1 MTERTTP
8 PVNSYPRNNNHSN
21 NLQDISIWDGVVRLC
36 HWGLVICFITN
47 YFIVEPGRLY
57 HEIAGYSAVSFIVVR
72 IIWGFTRPSVEST
85 YQDRHVSHD
94 ISHDCHST
102 LYDRHSSG
110 HNTLYDRH
118 SNKATS
124 YDRHSNKASYY
135 DCHNNSND
143 KNQSVYQDSTFCDRH
158 SSDAFY
164 DRHSSDV
171 YDRHNSNSDNE
182 GVCESN
188 YASFRT
194 VNLSSQAFKE
204 HLQHLKLRNVPVQTG
219 HNPFGWLMIFAVIGL
234 FFGLGIT
241 GFLMEEVDAL
251 FGNST
256 LEWVHSI
263 FADVL
268 YACVLVHIAAV
279 FFVQYR
285 GRVQLLR
292 PMITGLRRNLPRDDK
307 P

>member
-85 YQDRHVSHD
+85 YQDRHASHG
-94 ISHDCHST
+94 ISHDC
-102 LYDRHSSG
+102 

-124 YDRHSNKASYY
+124 YD
-135 DCHNNSND
+135 CHNKRDN
-143 KNQSVYQDSTFCDRH
+143 KNQSVYQDPTFYDRH
-158 SSDAFY
+158 SSDAFC

-171 YDRHNSNSDNE
+171 YDRHNSNTDNE
-182 GVCESN
+182 WVCESN

-194 VNLSSQAFKE
+194 INLSSQAFKE

>member
-1 MTERTTP
+1 MTDNTTQPVKDTTP
-8 PVNSYPRNNNHSN
+8 ANNHRNKNSFSNNHSGN
-21 NLQDISIWDGVVRLC
+21 NLQDITIWDGVVRLC

-57 HEIAGYSAVSFIVVR
+57 HEIAGYSAVFFVVVR
-72 IIWGFTRPSVEST
+72 IIWGFTRPPAESA
-85 YQDRHVSHD
+85 YQDRHASHD
-94 ISHDCHST
+94 I
-102 LYDRHSSG
+102 
-110 HNTLYDRH
+110 
-118 SNKATS
+118 
-124 YDRHSNKASYY
+124 YY
-135 DCHNNSND
+135 DCHNKSND
-143 KNQSVYQDSTFCDRH
+143 KNAY
-158 SSDAFY
+158 Y
-164 DRHSSDV
+164 DC
-171 YDRHNSNSDNE
+171 HNKSNSYDCHNKGSSSVDTLSE
-182 GVCESN
+182 PN
-188 YASFRT
+188 YASYRT
-194 VNLSSQAFKE
+194 INLSNQAFKE
-204 HLQHLKLRNVPVQTG
+204 HLQHLKHRNVPVLTG

-234 FFGLGIT
+234 IVGLGAT
-241 GFLMEEVDAL
+241 GFLMEEIDAL

-292 PMITGLRRNLPRDDK
+292 PMITGLRRDLTGDDK

>member
-1 MTERTTP
+1 MTERTTQ
-8 PVNSYPRNNNHSN
+8 PVKETTPANNHRSNNYPRN
-21 NLQDISIWDGVVRLC
+21 NLQDISVWDGVVRLC

-57 HEIAGYSAVSFIVVR
+57 HEIAGYSAVFFVVVR
-72 IIWGFTRPSVEST
+72 IVWGFTRPPAEST
-85 YQDRHVSHD
+85 YQDRHASHD
-94 ISHDCHST
+94 ISHAC
-102 LYDRHSSG
+102 
-110 HNTLYDRH
+110 HNTFYDRH
-118 SNKATS
+118 SNEATS
-124 YDRHSNKASYY
+124 YD
-135 DCHNNSND
+135 CHNKSDNKD
-143 KNQSVYQDSTFCDRH
+143 QSVYQDSTFCD
-158 SSDAFY
+158 S
-164 DRHSSDV
+164 
-171 YDRHNSNSDNE
+171 HNSNNIGTSHDSFYACLNKE
-182 GVCESN
+182 APSESN

-194 VNLSSQAFKE
+194 IDLSSQAFKE

-234 FFGLGIT
+234 FFGLGIS
-241 GFLMEEVDAL
+241 GFLMEEIDAL

-256 LEWVHSI
+256 LEWIHSI

-292 PMITGLRRNLPRDDK
+292 PMITGLRRNLSRDDK

>member
-1 MTERTTP
+1 MYESATIIIAALFFALFTQVKANDMTDNTTQPVKNTTP
-8 PVNSYPRNNNHSN
+8 TNNHRSKNTFSNDHRDN
-21 NLQDISIWDGVVRLC
+21 NLQDITIWDGVVRLC
-36 HWGLVICFITN
+36 HWSLVICFIIN

-57 HEIAGYSAVSFIVVR
+57 HEIAGYSAVFFVVVR
-72 IIWGFTRPSVEST
+72 IIWGFTRPPAKST

-94 ISHDCHST
+94 IS
-102 LYDRHSSG
+102 
-110 HNTLYDRH
+110 
-118 SNKATS
+118 
-124 YDRHSNKASYY
+124 Y
-135 DCHNNSND
+135 DCQNKSSQNKSKD
-143 KNQSVYQDSTFCDRH
+143 KGQSIYQDSTFCD
-158 SSDAFY
+158 S
-164 DRHSSDV
+164 
-171 YDRHNSNSDNE
+171 HNSNNIGTSHDSFYACLNKE
-182 GVCESN
+182 APSESN

-194 VNLSSQAFKE
+194 VNLSSQTFKE
-204 HLQHLKLRNVPVQTG
+204 HLQHLRLRNVPVQTG
-219 HNPFGWLMIFAVIGL
+219 HNPFGWLMIFAVIAL

-241 GFLMEEVDAL
+241 GFLMEEIDAL

-256 LEWVHSI
+256 LEWIHSI

-292 PMITGLRRNLPRDDK
+292 PMITGFRRNLSQNDK

>member
-85 YQDRHVSHD
+85 YQDRHASHD

-118 SNKATS
+118 
-124 YDRHSNKASYY
+124 
-135 DCHNNSND
+135 
-143 KNQSVYQDSTFCDRH
+143 
-158 SSDAFY
+158 
-164 DRHSSDV
+164 
-171 YDRHNSNSDNE
+171 NSNSDNK

>member
-1 MTERTTP
+1 M
-8 PVNSYPRNNNHSN
+8 
-21 NLQDISIWDGVVRLC
+21 
-36 HWGLVICFITN
+36 
-47 YFIVEPGRLY
+47 
-57 HEIAGYSAVSFIVVR
+57 
-72 IIWGFTRPSVEST
+72 
-85 YQDRHVSHD
+85 
-94 ISHDCHST
+94 
-102 LYDRHSSG
+102 
-110 HNTLYDRH
+110 
-118 SNKATS
+118 
-124 YDRHSNKASYY
+124 
-135 DCHNNSND
+135 
-143 KNQSVYQDSTFCDRH
+143 
-158 SSDAFY
+158 
-164 DRHSSDV
+164 
-171 YDRHNSNSDNE
+171 
-182 GVCESN
+182 
-188 YASFRT
+188 
-194 VNLSSQAFKE
+194 
-204 HLQHLKLRNVPVQTG
+204 PVQTG

>member
-1 MTERTTP
+1 MTERTTQPVKETP
-8 PVNSYPRNNNHSN
+8 PANNHRSNNYPRNNHHSN

-57 HEIAGYSAVSFIVVR
+57 HEIAGYSAVFLILVR
-72 IIWGFTRPSVEST
+72 IVWGFTRPPAESI
-85 YQDRHVSHD
+85 YQDRHASHD
-94 ISHDCHST
+94 ISHDCH
-102 LYDRHSSG
+102 
-110 HNTLYDRH
+110 NT
-118 SNKATS
+118 
-124 YDRHSNKASYY
+124 
-135 DCHNNSND
+135 
-143 KNQSVYQDSTFCDRH
+143 F
-158 SSDAFY
+158 
-164 DRHSSDV
+164 
-171 YDRHNSNSDNE
+171 YDRHNSNTNNE
-182 GVCESN
+182 GVCDSS

-234 FFGLGIT
+234 FLGLGIT
-241 GFLMEEVDAL
+241 GFLMEEIDAL

-292 PMITGLRRNLPRDDK
+292 PMITGLRRNLSRDDK

>member
-85 YQDRHVSHD
+85 YQDRHASHD
-94 ISHDCHST
+94 ISHDCH
-102 LYDRHSSG
+102 
-110 HNTLYDRH
+110 NTLY
-118 SNKATS
+118 
-124 YDRHSNKASYY
+124 
-135 DCHNNSND
+135 
-143 KNQSVYQDSTFCDRH
+143 DRH

-171 YDRHNSNSDNE
+171 YDRHNSNTDNE

-285 GRVQLLR
+285 GRLQLLR

>member
-1 MTERTTP
+1 MIEPITETKPAHNGDNPIQRD
-8 PVNSYPRNNNHSN
+8 V
-21 NLQDISIWDGVVRLC
+21 IIWDAVVRLC

-57 HEIAGYSAVSFIVVR
+57 HEIAGYSAVLLNAMRVM
-72 IIWGFTRPSVEST
+72 WGCTRQRT
-85 YQDRHVSHD
+85 YQDRHNN
-94 ISHDCHST
+94 
-102 LYDRHSSG
+102 LG
-110 HNTLYDRH
+110 HNDSYACHDK
-118 SNKATS
+118 SNNDSNDSYACHDKSNNDSNDSYVCHDKSTS
-124 YDRHSNKASYY
+124 YA
-135 DCHNNSND
+135 CHD
-143 KNQSVYQDSTFCDRH
+143 KNQEKVTGVTSV
-158 SSDAFY
+158 DAL
-164 DRHSSDV
+164 
-171 YDRHNSNSDNE
+171 NKP
-182 GVCESN
+182 N
-188 YASFRT
+188 YASFRGID
-194 VNLSSQAFKE
+194 LSRQAFKE
-204 HLQHLKLRNVPVQTG
+204 HLQHLKHRNVPVQTG

-234 FFGLGIT
+234 FVGLGIT

-256 LEWVHSI
+256 LEWIHSI

-292 PMITGLRRNLPRDDK
+292 PMITGLRRNLSRNDK

>member
-85 YQDRHVSHD
+85 YQDRHASHD
-94 ISHDCHST
+94 ISHDCHNT
-102 LYDRHSSG
+102 FYDRHSDIWHSDISHDC

-118 SNKATS
+118 SDIS
-124 YDRHSNKASYY
+124 H
-135 DCHNNSND
+135 DCHN
-143 KNQSVYQDSTFCDRH
+143 TL
-158 SSDAFY
+158 Y

-171 YDRHNSNSDNE
+171 YDRHNSNTDNE

-268 YACVLVHIAAV
+268 YVCVLVHIAAV

>member
-1 MTERTTP
+1 MTDNTTQPVKDTTP
-8 PVNSYPRNNNHSN
+8 ANNHRSKNTFSNDHKGN
-21 NLQDISIWDGVVRLC
+21 NLQDITIWDGVVRLC

-57 HEIAGYSAVSFIVVR
+57 HEIAGYSAVFFVVVR
-72 IIWGFTRPSVEST
+72 IVWGFTRPPAESTYQDST
-85 YQDRHVSHD
+85 YQDRHA
-94 ISHDCHST
+94 SHDCH
-102 LYDRHSSG
+102 
-110 HNTLYDRH
+110 
-118 SNKATS
+118 NKS
-124 YDRHSNKASYY
+124 
-135 DCHNNSND
+135 D
-143 KNQSVYQDSTFCDRH
+143 KNDNQDQSVYQDSTFCDRH
-158 SSDAFY
+158 SSD
-164 DRHSSDV
+164 RHSSDV
-171 YDRHNSNSDNE
+171 YDRHSSTSHDSFYACLNKEAPS
-182 GVCESN
+182 ESN

-204 HLQHLKLRNVPVQTG
+204 HLQHLTLRNVPVQTG

-234 FFGLGIT
+234 FFGLGIS
-241 GFLMEEVDAL
+241 GFLMEEIDAL

-256 LEWVHSI
+256 LEWIHSI

-292 PMITGLRRNLPRDDK
+292 PMITGLRRNLSRDDK

>member
-72 IIWGFTRPSVEST
+72 IIWGFTRTSVEST
-85 YQDRHVSHD
+85 YQDSHASHD
-94 ISHDCHST
+94 ISHDCHNAFC
-102 LYDRHSSG
+102 DRHSDISHDC

-124 YDRHSNKASYY
+124 YD
-135 DCHNNSND
+135 CHNKKDN
-143 KNQSVYQDSTFCDRH
+143 KNQSVYQDSTFC
-158 SSDAFY
+158 

>member
-85 YQDRHVSHD
+85 YQDRHASHD
-94 ISHDCHST
+94 ISHDCH
-102 LYDRHSSG
+102 
-110 HNTLYDRH
+110 NT
-118 SNKATS
+118 
-124 YDRHSNKASYY
+124 
-135 DCHNNSND
+135 
-143 KNQSVYQDSTFCDRH
+143 
-158 SSDAFY
+158 FY

-171 YDRHNSNSDNE
+171 YDRHNSNTDNE

-285 GRVQLLR
+285 GRLQLLR

>member
-1 MTERTTP
+1 MTERTTQ
-8 PVNSYPRNNNHSN
+8 PVKETTPANNHRSN
-21 NLQDISIWDGVVRLC
+21 NHPGNNHQSNYLQDISIWDVVVRLC

-57 HEIAGYSAVSFIVVR
+57 HEIAGYSAVFLIVMR
-72 IIWGFTRPSVEST
+72 IVWGFTRPPAEST
-85 YQDRHVSHD
+85 YQDRHASHD
-94 ISHDCHST
+94 ISHAC
-102 LYDRHSSG
+102 
-110 HNTLYDRH
+110 HNT
-118 SNKATS
+118 
-124 YDRHSNKASYY
+124 
-135 DCHNNSND
+135 
-143 KNQSVYQDSTFCDRH
+143 
-158 SSDAFY
+158 FY
-164 DRHSSDV
+164 DRHSS
-171 YDRHNSNSDNE
+171 RHSSNTDNGE
-182 GVCESN
+182 ICESN

-194 VNLSSQAFKE
+194 IDLSSQAFKE

-234 FFGLGIT
+234 FFGLGIS
-241 GFLMEEVDAL
+241 GFLMEEIDAL

-256 LEWVHSI
+256 LEWIHSI

-292 PMITGLRRNLPRDDK
+292 PMITGLRRNLSRDDK

>member
-1 MTERTTP
+1 VAP
-8 PVNSYPRNNNHSN
+8 
-21 NLQDISIWDGVVRLC
+21 L
-36 HWGLVICFITN
+36 
-47 YFIVEPGRLY
+47 GRKWVAPL
-57 HEIAGYSAVSFIVVR
+57 GCKL
-72 IIWGFTRPSVEST
+72 T
-85 YQDRHVSHD
+85 
-94 ISHDCHST
+94 
-102 LYDRHSSG
+102 
-110 HNTLYDRH
+110 
-118 SNKATS
+118 K
-124 YDRHSNKASYY
+124 
-135 DCHNNSND
+135 
-143 KNQSVYQDSTFCDRH
+143 
-158 SSDAFY
+158 
-164 DRHSSDV
+164 
-171 YDRHNSNSDNE
+171 

>member
-1 MTERTTP
+1 MTERTTQPVKDTP
-8 PVNSYPRNNNHSN
+8 PTNNHRSNHYPRNNNHSN
-21 NLQDISIWDGVVRLC
+21 SLQDISIWDGVVRLC

-57 HEIAGYSAVSFIVVR
+57 HEIAGYSAVFFIVVR

-85 YQDRHVSHD
+85 YQDRHVSHAFYDRD
-94 ISHDCHST
+94 ISHDCH
-102 LYDRHSSG
+102 
-110 HNTLYDRH
+110 NT
-118 SNKATS
+118 
-124 YDRHSNKASYY
+124 
-135 DCHNNSND
+135 
-143 KNQSVYQDSTFCDRH
+143 
-158 SSDAFY
+158 FY

-171 YDRHNSNSDNE
+171 YDRHNSNTFCDRHSSAFYDRHISNTDNQ

-241 GFLMEEVDAL
+241 GFLMEEVDVL

-268 YACVLVHIAAV
+268 YACVLIHIAAV

-292 PMITGLRRNLPRDDK
+292 PMITGLRRNLSRDDK
-307 P
+307 S

>member
-1 MTERTTP
+1 MTERTRQPVKETP
-8 PVNSYPRNNNHSN
+8 PADNHRSNNHPRNNHHSN

-57 HEIAGYSAVSFIVVR
+57 HEIAGYSAAFLIVVR
-72 IIWGFTRPSVEST
+72 IVWGFTCPPAEST
-85 YQDRHVSHD
+85 YQDRHA
-94 ISHDCHST
+94 SHDCHNKGS
-102 LYDRHSSG
+102 
-110 HNTLYDRH
+110 HN
-118 SNKATS
+118 NGTS
-124 YDRHSNKASYY
+124 YDCHDKSGHDKSDTSY
-135 DCHNNSND
+135 DCHD
-143 KNQSVYQDSTFCDRH
+143 KSDNKSDNKSQSVYQDSTFCE
-158 SSDAFY
+158 
-164 DRHSSDV
+164 RHSSDV
-171 YDRHNSNSDNE
+171 YDRHNSRHNSNTDNE
-182 GVCESN
+182 GACESS

-204 HLQHLKLRNVPVQTG
+204 HLKHLRLRNVPVQTG

-241 GFLMEEVDAL
+241 GFLMEEIDAL

-256 LEWVHSI
+256 LEWIHSI

-292 PMITGLRRNLPRDDK
+292 PMITGLRRNLSRDDN

>member
-1 MTERTTP
+1 MTERTKQPVKETP
-8 PVNSYPRNNNHSN
+8 PANNHRSNNYPRNNHHSN
-21 NLQDISIWDGVVRLC
+21 DIQDISIWDSVVRLC

-57 HEIAGYSAVSFIVVR
+57 HEIAGYSAAFLIVVR
-72 IIWGFTRPSVEST
+72 IVWGFTRPLAKST
-85 YQDRHVSHD
+85 SQDRHASHD
-94 ISHDCHST
+94 
-102 LYDRHSSG
+102 G
-110 HNTLYDRH
+110 HNRGSH
-118 SNKATS
+118 NGTS
-124 YDRHSNKASYY
+124 Y
-135 DCHNNSND
+135 DCHNKSDNKD
-143 KNQSVYQDSTFCDRH
+143 QSVYQVSTFC
-158 SSDAFY
+158 

-171 YDRHNSNSDNE
+171 YDRHNSNGHNSNAMPVQTGHTNNE
-182 GVCESN
+182 GVCESS

-219 HNPFGWLMIFAVIGL
+219 HNPFGWLMIFTVIGL

-263 FADVL
+263 LADVL

-292 PMITGLRRNLPRDDK
+292 PMITGLRRNLSQNDNP
-307 P
+307 